1 MKQEQMMM
9 ANIEMSRG
17 KFERIQACADER
29 GIIAALAI
37 DQRDTL
43 RKSIERVRAE
53 PISGEEMTLFKQ
65 LVTQALSPYASAVLL
80 DPEYGLPALEARA
93 PGKGALLAYEKTGYD
108 ASVKGRLP
116 DLLPQWSARRLV
128 EAGASA
134 IKILLYF
141 NPFDDERIN
150 IIKRAFVERVG
161 SECAALDVPF
171 FLEPL
176 AYDDRYDTQGLEF
189 ARLKP
194 RYVRTIMEEFSLPRY
209 GVDILKVEVPINAAY
224 LAGSQAYKG
233 GDVAYDRRAA
243 LDHFRGTAAAAGKP
257 FLYLSAGV
265 DEAVF
270 RESLELAAEVGV
282 PFSGVLCGRANWKG
296 GVPAFAHGGSRELET
311 WLAEQGVQNIRA
323 LNETLTRYAQP
334 WYSFYGGLE
343 NIVVN
348 ALNVA
353 QE

>member
-1 MKQEQMMM
+1 MT
-9 ANIEMSRG
+9 NIEMSRG
-17 KFERIQACADER
+17 KFGRIQACADER

-37 DQRDTL
+37 DQRDAL

-80 DPEYGLPALEARA
+80 DPEYGLPVLQARA
-93 PGKGALLAYEKTGYD
+93 PGKGVLLAYEKTGYD

-116 DLLPQWSARRLV
+116 DLLPQWSVRRLV

-150 IIKRAFVERVG
+150 TIKRAFIERVG

-194 RYVRTIMEEFSLPRY
+194 RYVRAIMEEFSLPRY
-209 GVDILKVEVPINAAY
+209 GVDILKVEVPINTAY
-224 LAGSQAYKG
+224 LAGSLAHKG
-233 GDVAYDRRAA
+233 GEVAYDREAA
-243 LDHFRGTAAAAGKP
+243 LDHFRSAASAARKP

-270 RESLELAAEVGV
+270 RESLELAAEAGV

-296 GVPAFAHGGSRELET
+296 GVPAFAHGGAVELET
-311 WLAEQGVQNIRA
+311 WLAEQGVQTIQA
-323 LNETLTRYAQP
+323 LNETLTCYAQP

-343 NIVVN
+343 NITVIG
-348 ALNVA
+348 
-353 QE
+353 